1 MTTRHV
7 LDNGL
12 VVLLKEVHSAPVVS
26 WRILY
31 RVGSRNEHTGQTGIS
46 HWTEHMMFKG
56 TEQFPAGVL
65 EKAVGREGGVWNAQ
79 TSFDYTSYFETLP
92 ASHINL
98 ALQLEADRMCN
109 AVFDRDE
116 VEAERTV
123 IISEREGLENTP
135 TFWLYEETR
144 SVAFRVHP
152 YHHQIIGD
160 KADLRSMTRDDLY
173 QHYKTYYVPNNA
185 IAVCVGDFDSDE
197 MLAQIS
203 DYYGAIPLGPEPP
216 PVVREEPPQRGERM
230 VRVERE
236 GSISYVYL
244 GYRAPAASDP
254 DWFKL
259 TLADSVLAG
268 ASVPGGNGIGNRTSR
283 LYKTLVETELATGVG
298 GGLYLSLDPHLFSI
312 VATVRDGRTPEE
324 VQAALDME
332 IDRLQQGDITQAEMD
347 RAKKQAKALFA
358 YGTEGVSGQAFWLAF
373 SENLMSYT
381 WYENYLD
388 HLETVTLEDVQEA
401 AQKYLRRSQRT
412 VGWFIPTEV
421 S

>member
-1 MTTRHV
+1 M
-7 LDNGL
+7 
-12 VVLLKEVHSAPVVS
+12 
-26 WRILY
+26 
-31 RVGSRNEHTGQTGIS
+31 
-46 HWTEHMMFKG
+46 
-56 TEQFPAGVL
+56 
-65 EKAVGREGGVWNAQ
+65 
-79 TSFDYTSYFETLP
+79 
-92 ASHINL
+92 
-98 ALQLEADRMCN
+98 
-109 AVFDRDE
+109 
-116 VEAERTV
+116 
-123 IISEREGLENTP
+123 
-135 TFWLYEETR
+135 
-144 SVAFRVHP
+144 AFRVHP

-160 KADLRSMTRDDLY
+160 KADLRSITRDDLY
-173 QHYKTYYVPNNA
+173 QHYKTYYGPNNA

-203 DYYGAIPLGPEPP
+203 EYYGAIPSGPEPP
-216 PVVREEPPQRGERM
+216 SVVREEPPQRGERM

-324 VQAALDME
+324 VQAALDVE

-373 SENLMSYT
+373 SENLISYT